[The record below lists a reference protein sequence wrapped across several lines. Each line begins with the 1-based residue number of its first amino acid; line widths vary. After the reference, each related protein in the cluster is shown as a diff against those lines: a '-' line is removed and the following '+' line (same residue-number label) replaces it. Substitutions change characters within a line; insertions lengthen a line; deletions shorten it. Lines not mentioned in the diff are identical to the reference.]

1 LSIGDACAIWGY
13 HASQGNA
20 KALILLIAS
29 THETIE
35 RRADAKFNQTRTEEE
50 YEAQNKARV
59 EGKRVRHSLTD
70 AIAWYLEDN
79 EVSNSKRHW
88 IYINCSDAVNIGLFG
103 RRASKLCVDFK
114 VKDRSKLRDSLT
126 TDELRWLSE
135 IEDLASR
142 LMMYQEYEPITAVKE
157 AISRL
162 AILKVD
168 RTA

>member
-1 LSIGDACAIWGY
+1 
-13 HASQGNA
+13 
-20 KALILLIAS
+20 
-29 THETIE
+29 
-35 RRADAKFNQTRTEEE
+35 
-50 YEAQNKARV
+50 V
-59 EGKRVRHSLTD
+59 
-70 AIAWYLEDN
+70 IAWYLERNETSDN
-79 EVSNSKRHW
+79 KRHW

-114 VKDRSKLRDSLT
+114 VIDRSKLRDYLT

-142 LMMYQEYEPITAVKE
+142 LIMYQEYEPITAVKE